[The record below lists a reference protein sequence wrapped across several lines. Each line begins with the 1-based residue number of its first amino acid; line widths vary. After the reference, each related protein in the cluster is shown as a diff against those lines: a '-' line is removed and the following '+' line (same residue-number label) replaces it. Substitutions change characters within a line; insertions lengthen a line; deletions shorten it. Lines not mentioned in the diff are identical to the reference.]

1 MKTSKFLAKFMVRLV
16 FILLLVA
23 GFAIVQ
29 NSGKLQQ
36 LGSINLYQWRLIFPV
51 ILIGGFMGLSI
62 ATALKKYNQPD
73 LNFLLI
79 VNSVMLVI
87 YGMAVFFQISRIV
100 H

>member
-36 LGSINLYQWRLIFPV
+36 LGSINLYQWRLVFPV

>member
-1 MKTSKFLAKFMVRLV
+1 MKTTKFLAKFMMRLV

-23 GFAIVQ
+23 GFMVVQ

-51 ILIGGFMGLSI
+51 LLIAGFMGLSI
-62 ATALKKYNQPD
+62 AAAIKRYNQPD
-73 LNFLLI
+73 LNLLLI
-79 VNSVMLVI
+79 VNSVMLII
-87 YGMAVFFQISRIV
+87 YGMAVFFQISRII

>member
-1 MKTSKFLAKFMVRLV
+1 MVRLV

-29 NSGKLQQ
+29 NNGKLQQ

-79 VNSVMLVI
+79 VNSVMLII

>member
-79 VNSVMLVI
+79 VNSVMLII
-87 YGMAVFFQISRIV
+87 YGMAIFFQISRIV